1 MHHDLFNYSKVIL
14 MVTSRLKEVAWGNVL
29 IHMECIWNDT
39 TLVLKVI
46 QSSSM
51 DFRTSEQGENYR
63 TFKSF
68 HQFPEESRILTSII
82 MVTLLSSETS
92 DYS

>member
-1 MHHDLFNYSKVIL
+1 MKIVFVHLTLQHYEITTVNIVWMHHDLFNYSKVIL
-14 MVTSRLKEVAWGNVL
+14 IVTSRLKEVAWGNVL

-39 TLVLKVI
+39 ILVLKVI

-68 HQFPEESRILTSII
+68 PQFP
-82 MVTLLSSETS
+82 
-92 DYS
+92 